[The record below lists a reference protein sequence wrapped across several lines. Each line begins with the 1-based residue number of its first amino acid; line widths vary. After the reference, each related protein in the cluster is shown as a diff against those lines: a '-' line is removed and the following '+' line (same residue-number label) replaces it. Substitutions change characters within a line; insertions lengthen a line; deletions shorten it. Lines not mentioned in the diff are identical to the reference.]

1 MQSWRPRTR
10 SQYASRLRALA
21 AYAERT
27 GPPDPAA
34 ALAGLLAERAQAG
47 ATASALRG
55 IISAIRAVEDLQWLP
70 PAVTPLHKR
79 IAAGAASSGF
89 QPYLSPAGMVHLVER
104 AKNSR
109 YGTAFGA
116 LAILSW
122 VCFLRVGE
130 AAGIRVSDLAMAG
143 FVQFWNSKTG
153 DEGYTT
159 RPLCR
164 YADGVR
170 AWLHRH
176 MVSLGRSSDM
186 LVWQSGEAGLE
197 ACMAETL
204 AGTAYAHARWHA
216 LRRGGAAASWARK
229 PDLTYYKWW
238 GRWQSTAVAMQYA
251 TKWSDPGVV
260 APTILPAWSRDR
272 GPLPIPERVGVL
284 ALWGSPMF
292 PNIAGALSTPTKRK
306 PRRPR
311 GEELRTAESNAVGN
325 GDEGDGTAEELEESA
340 GNDPAAM
347 GTEPDAAPTP
357 LPLQPSVPASERGA
371 VSREDA
377 GQLCTLAGPPVALGG
392 GGGRGP
398 GTADG
403 PINVDSDVDTD
414 DDSGSS
420 GSEPD
425 GTFAVG
431 STRDSP
437 GRGQTGAAKFI
448 GRERKSWFS
457 KTAAGPVREGAG
469 ADPRAGMVGR
479 VHRSYAGPRR
489 AQVVVG
495 GTQTLRPGTAAR
507 RQTGRPRLAQQ
518 VGLPVPKRTKL
529 GTGGHVQTQTAKSP
543 VESAFVAAT
552 ERLETKAK
560 RRAVRV
566 ASASPSV

>member
-1 MQSWRPRTR
+1 
-10 SQYASRLRALA
+10 
-21 AYAERT
+21 
-27 GPPDPAA
+27 
-34 ALAGLLAERAQAG
+34 
-47 ATASALRG
+47 
-55 IISAIRAVEDLQWLP
+55 
-70 PAVTPLHKR
+70 
-79 IAAGAASSGF
+79 
-89 QPYLSPAGMVHLVER
+89 
-104 AKNSR
+104 
-109 YGTAFGA
+109 
-116 LAILSW
+116 
-122 VCFLRVGE
+122 
-130 AAGIRVSDLAMAG
+130 
-143 FVQFWNSKTG
+143 
-153 DEGYTT
+153 
-159 RPLCR
+159 
-164 YADGVR
+164 
-170 AWLHRH
+170 

-251 TKWSDPGVV
+251 TKWSDLGVV
-260 APTILPAWSRDR
+260 APTILPAWSCDR

-311 GEELRTAESNAVGN
+311 GEEPRTAESNAVGN
-325 GDEGDGTAEELEESA
+325 GDVGDGTAEELEESA

-347 GTEPDAAPTP
+347 GTGLDAAPTP

-377 GQLCTLAGPPVALGG
+377 GQLCTLAGPPVAVGG
-392 GGGRGP
+392 GG

-420 GSEPD
+420 ESEPD

-469 ADPRAGMVGR
+469 ADPKAGMVGH

-543 VESAFVAAT
+543 VASAFVAAA